1 LLDVVKYLVDK
12 GANVNAQD
20 KGDWTP
26 LLSAACEG
34 GEMDMVKYLVSKGAN
49 VNARSKTG
57 QSALT
62 LATDR
67 KKQDIVEFLKQHGA
81 KE

>member
-1 LLDVVKYLVDK
+1 
-12 GANVNAQD
+12 
-20 KGDWTP
+20 
-26 LLSAACEG
+26 
-34 GEMDMVKYLVSKGAN
+34 MVKYLVSKGAN